1 MKSRGPAVRGSF
13 AALLAFVGVTALT
26 PMSSADTVGS
36 DLEAL
41 NPTKTIACPRSEACI
56 LAQALGGNGT
66 PFSPPTGVIAS
77 WSVKLGPSVPEG
89 IRLVIQSATGTGGA
103 GQGRRTID
111 VGSLRR
117 SLNPN
122 GVTNFSERLPIH
134 ADETFG
140 VRLEATSRTGTRATI
155 AAPFGD
161 EYKTLLLW
169 DPPPPFGGPSSSLAD
184 RIFASTR
191 IAINVDV
198 VPPGP
203 RRCDPLNTYTGSRH
217 GDDYGGF
224 IYGGDVIYGLG
235 GNDSLRA
242 YRGSDCVYGGRGDDQ
257 MAGMDGP
264 DVLDGGP
271 GRDDIGAGEGN
282 DRILAR
288 DGQRDTVR
296 CGGGRD
302 SVKADGLDRVLG
314 CEQVRRG

>member
-1 MKSRGPAVRGSF
+1 MGLSLV
-13 AALLAFVGVTALT
+13 ALLALAAMLA
-26 PMSSADTVGS
+26 PASSADTVGS

-41 NPTKTIACPRSEACI
+41 SPTKTIACPRSEACI

-66 PFSPPTGVIAS
+66 PFSPPTGVIAG
-77 WSVKLGPSVPEG
+77 WSVKLGPSVPDG
-89 IRLVIQSATGTGGA
+89 IRLVVQRATGTGGA

-122 GVTNFSERLPIH
+122 GVTTFSERLPIH
-134 ADETFG
+134 GDETFG
-140 VRLEATSRTGTRATI
+140 VRLEAASQAGTRATI
-155 AAPFGD
+155 AAPFSD
-161 EYKTLLLW
+161 EYKTMLLW
-169 DPPPPFGGPSSSLAD
+169 DPPPLFGAPGSLAD
-184 RIFASTR
+184 AVFQGTR
-191 IAINVDV
+191 IAISVDV
-198 VPPGP
+198 VPPSP
-203 RRCDPLNTYTGSRH
+203 RRCDPLNTYTGSRR

-224 IYGGDVIYGLG
+224 LYGGDAIYGLG
-235 GNDSLRA
+235 GDDSLRA

-271 GRDDIGAGEGN
+271 GLDDVGAGQGN
-282 DRILAR
+282 DRILVR